1 MPRVETK
8 YGMVRGSERS
18 GIRSFLGLR
27 FAQAP
32 TAEKRFLPPL
42 PPEPWTGVFDA
53 TRRAPA
59 APQYSVPVFSWL
71 NAAGGATG
79 DDCLALNVWTPGV
92 DGRRPVMVWIHG
104 GGFLVG
110 SGGTPL
116 YDGSALARRGDLV
129 VVTINYRLGALGYA
143 HLGLIDEQSFPGA
156 TNIGVRDQIA
166 ALTWVHDNIAQFGG
180 DPDNVTVFG
189 QSAGAMSIGALLGA
203 APARALIRRAICQ
216 SGAAHHVLDHDEG
229 REVAHT
235 FLETL
240 GERRATPASLA
251 RIPLRRLLAA
261 QHTTMTRLV
270 DQRRL
275 MVFLPVVDGD
285 LIREQPLDAVRAGHT
300 ADIPILIGTTLD
312 EWRLFR
318 IIDEGFFRMSENDL
332 VSRFSEAL
340 RRETDDPILL
350 RAAIGDFR
358 RALQSRGAA
367 TRPGDVWCE
376 FQSARVMHYPATR
389 LAEAQHE
396 GGGRAHSYLFTWR
409 PPLMPRALGACHAI
423 DVPFVFGSITHP
435 LARPFTGFGG
445 GAASLS
451 AKMQHSWIG
460 FARNGDPDQ
469 ALLPSWSP
477 YDPRT
482 RNTMLFG
489 DRCEISNAPLE
500 DERRLLSTW
509 YGVEP

>member
-1 MPRVETK
+1 MARIETK

-18 GIRSFLGLR
+18 GIQVFLGIR
-27 FAQAP
+27 FAQPP
-32 TAEKRFLPPL
+32 TGERRFLPPL
-42 PPEPWTGVFDA
+42 PPEPWAGVFDA
-53 TRRAPA
+53 TQRGDA
-59 APQYSVPVFSWL
+59 APQYSMPVFSWI
-71 NAAGGATG
+71 NAAGASPSE
-79 DDCLALNVWTPGV
+79 DCLSLNVWTPGL

-116 YDGSALARRGDLV
+116 YDGSGLARRGDLV

-143 HLGLIDEQSFPGA
+143 HLGLLDEHAFPGA

-166 ALTWVHDNIAQFGG
+166 ALTWVRDNIARFGG

-216 SGAAHHVLDHDEG
+216 SGAADHVLDHDQG
-229 REVAHT
+229 REVAHA
-235 FLETL
+235 FLATL
-240 GERRATPASLA
+240 GEPRPTPASLA

-261 QHTTMTRLV
+261 QHATMARLV
-270 DQRRL
+270 DHRRM

-285 LIREQPLDAVRAGHT
+285 IIREQPLDAVRAGHT
-300 ADIPILIGTTLD
+300 ADIPLLVGTTLD

-318 IIDEGFFRMSENDL
+318 LLDEGFFRMSESELSARFQAALQREGAAAADL
-332 VSRFSEAL
+332 G
-340 RRETDDPILL
+340 
-350 RAAIGDFR
+350 AAISDFR
-358 RALQSRGAA
+358 AALQSRGAA
-367 TRPGDVWCE
+367 TSPGDVWCE
-376 FQSARVMHYPATR
+376 FQSARVMHFPASR
-389 LAEAQHE
+389 LAEAQHA

-409 PPLMPRALGACHAI
+409 PRLVPRALGACHAI

-445 GAASLS
+445 SAAGLS
-451 AKMQHSWIG
+451 AKMQQSWIG

-469 ALLPSWSP
+469 AWLPTWVP
-477 YDPRT
+477 YAPHA

-500 DERRLLSTW
+500 EERRLLTNW
-509 YGVEP
+509 YDASA